1 LLVMTAVALALCPAS
16 AAIAEAPALPAASGG
31 ENQLVSP
38 IPGAP
43 GERGLNIAGEAEP
56 SDEAAEDEEG
66 ELEPE
71 QPTPEQLALAQS
83 APLASAATI
92 APSDEGH
99 AKYHLDAATYFDEY
113 AYDGEWIRA
122 HVDVIKAYPP
132 FGDVYVKYGKPVI
145 GYHDPATEGFAPL
158 NQPEIEAYVKEVK
171 RDMGL
176 GYAGMFVD
184 DANWSFTPSPG
195 PESHLANL
203 LEAIRKAEP
212 RALIEMNSQYHDIWP
227 KMKAGDPYVARALA
241 QVNIVTKGVRRR
253 TACVDHHGAGLHRT
267 VDLDRHPAWKR
278 DPRGDGR

>member
-1 LLVMTAVALALCPAS
+1 MTAVAFALCPAS
-16 AAIAEAPALPAASGG
+16 AAAAEAPAVPAASGG
-31 ENQLVSP
+31 ENQLMSP

-43 GERGLNIAGEAEP
+43 GERGLDIAGEAR
-56 SDEAAEDEEG
+56 SGDEAAEDEEG

-71 QPTPEQLALAQS
+71 QPTPEQLALAQT

-99 AKYHLDAATYFDEY
+99 AKYRLDAATYFDEY

-158 NQPEIEAYVKEVK
+158 NQPEIEAYV
-171 RDMGL
+171 
-176 GYAGMFVD
+176 
-184 DANWSFTPSPG
+184 T
-195 PESHLANL
+195 ESHLANL
-203 LEAIRKAEP
+203 LEAIRESRAESADRDEQPVPRHLAEDEGRQSVRGARP
-212 RALIEMNSQYHDIWP
+212 RAGQHRYE
-227 KMKAGDPYVARALA
+227 
-241 QVNIVTKGVRRR
+241 GVRRR
-253 TACVDHHGAGLHRT
+253 TERVDHHGAGLHRT
-267 VDLDRHPAWKR
+267 LDLHRHPAWKR